1 MPSVLLG
8 VPLRTH
14 SDLLLVSHLHAQTLV
29 TSTLNIE
36 PSAVAA
42 GTLDLDGDNEELEV
56 LRSIEIDGVALSEGS
71 DCALTEDGLS
81 LLKLPLSKFVLTTAV
96 AIKPQDNTQLSG
108 NLRSLRHA
116 CSHGGWRPAADY

>member
-42 GTLDLDGDNEELEV
+42 GTLDLDGDNEELDSWEKSRLSV
-56 LRSIEIDGVALSEGS
+56 PAQTPFMAVNQHTQVPACRRPHGSRARTAGSNLESRRSIF
-71 DCALTEDGLS
+71 T
-81 LLKLPLSKFVLTTAV
+81 
-96 AIKPQDNTQLSG
+96 
-108 NLRSLRHA
+108 
-116 CSHGGWRPAADY
+116 